1 MTHSEIIANLKMIK
15 VMLDDN
21 EQVEVINETIN
32 TACEII
38 RADENRQ
45 NEVSIDWKS
54 EIQSLKDKHIQ
65 ELHDVKEQI
74 KEEQSLTIAKLA
86 ELDQENMIL
95 KAKLEVVELI
105 FGNGKL
111 DYGQIQNKRV

>member
-1 MTHSEIIANLKMIK
+1 
-15 VMLDDN
+15 MLDDN

-38 RADENRQ
+38 RADENRK
-45 NEVSIDWKS
+45 NEVSVDWQS
-54 EIQSLKDKHIQ
+54 EIECLKARYEEEKEYLGKQNLSIQ
-65 ELHDVKEQI
+65 QRVNELNHENDV
-74 KEEQSLTIAKLA
+74 
-86 ELDQENMIL
+86 L

-105 FGNGKL
+105 FGSGKL